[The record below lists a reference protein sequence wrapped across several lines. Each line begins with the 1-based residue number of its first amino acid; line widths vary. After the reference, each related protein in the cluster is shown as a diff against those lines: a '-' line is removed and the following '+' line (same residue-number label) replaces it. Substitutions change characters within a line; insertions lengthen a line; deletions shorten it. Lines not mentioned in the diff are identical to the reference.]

1 MIEATGKHRKGEFL
15 NQYLA
20 QGVKRVV
27 VSAPVKEEGIA
38 NIVVGVND
46 HIFNPEQHRIVTAA
60 SCTTNCIA
68 PVVKVIHENWVSH
81 KPLLLPSIT

>member
-1 MIEATGKHRKGEFL
+1 MIEATGVHRKTSYL
-15 NQYLA
+15 DQYLD

-46 HIFNPEQHRIVTAA
+46 HIFDPDKHRIVTAA
-60 SCTTNCIA
+60 S
-68 PVVKVIHENWVSH
+68 
-81 KPLLLPSIT
+81 